1 MNITVTGG
9 SGFIGS
15 HVIDA
20 LRNEGHSVTN
30 IDMVDRGNADTFEK
44 ADIRDVDQITE
55 VLTRNKIEAV
65 FNLAAVA
72 NARQALDDPITAV
85 DMNIKG
91 AAVVLEAARRA
102 SVQRVVMAST
112 VWYFNAVDRSI
123 PENHT
128 GPKILDE
135 TSQILPEGGGHIYT
149 TSKIAAEL
157 LCHDFQKL
165 YGQEFT
171 ILRFGIP
178 YGPRMWP
185 GLALRAFM
193 DNVFSDK
200 PIQIFGDGSALRRFV
215 YVEDIA
221 KAHCLALSDAA
232 INQTYNLEG
241 ERDVTIKELAE
252 TVTKH
257 AGKGTIE
264 YVIDASR
271 RGELVMD
278 SIEISNAKAERD
290 LGWKP
295 ETQLD
300 EGVRRAV
307 NWYQSEVLKQ

>member
-1 MNITVTGG
+1 
-9 SGFIGS
+9 
-15 HVIDA
+15 
-20 LRNEGHSVTN
+20 
-30 IDMVDRGNADTFEK
+30 
-44 ADIRDVDQITE
+44 
-55 VLTRNKIEAV
+55 
-65 FNLAAVA
+65 
-72 NARQALDDPITAV
+72 
-85 DMNIKG
+85 
-91 AAVVLEAARRA
+91 
-102 SVQRVVMAST
+102 
-112 VWYFNAVDRSI
+112 
-123 PENHT
+123 
-128 GPKILDE
+128 
-135 TSQILPEGGGHIYT
+135 
-149 TSKIAAEL
+149 
-157 LCHDFQKL
+157 
-165 YGQEFT
+165 
-171 ILRFGIP
+171 
-178 YGPRMWP
+178 MWP

-193 DNVFSDK
+193 DIVFSDK
-200 PIQIFGDGSALRRFV
+200 PIQIFGDGSAVRRFV

-264 YVIDASR
+264 YVIDPSR

-307 NWYQSEVLKQ
+307 NWYQSEVLGQ